1 MKPSKILIWVIVI
14 LAISTG
20 TYFLFRNIGKK
31 QNKKIEQLNNEIVR
45 LKQEI
50 VPIRYKIK
58 NYDDSTLTV
67 VVKFYD
73 LDSNL
78 ITKHSFTMKG
88 TTVAFDFQVVKF
100 QNGHIAFPVKIFTDK
115 IAPENGLKLFKYY
128 EKGDFPEVYFSRA
141 SSNKFNDGIEII
153 YNKVKNN
160 DTENLEVFGSMVQN
174 SIPGASKDHDVYKII
189 VHTKGGIEIRKD

>member
-1 MKPSKILIWVIVI
+1 MKPSKIIIWIIVI

-20 TYFLFRNIGKK
+20 TYFLFRNIGEK
-31 QNKKIEQLNNEIVR
+31 QDKKIEQLNNEIAR
-45 LKQEI
+45 LKQET

-58 NYDDSTLTV
+58 DYDDTSITV

-78 ITKHSFTMKG
+78 INKHSFTMKG
-88 TTVAFDFQVVKF
+88 TTVSFDFQVVKF

-115 IAPENGLKLFKYY
+115 IAPEKGIELYKYY
-128 EKGDFPEVYFSRA
+128 EKGGFPEVYYSK
-141 SSNKFNDGIEII
+141 SSSKKFNDGIEII
-153 YNKVKNN
+153 YDKIKNN
-160 DTENLEVFGSMVQN
+160 DIEDLEVFGSMVQN
-174 SIPGASKDHDVYKII
+174 SIPGARKDNDVYKII